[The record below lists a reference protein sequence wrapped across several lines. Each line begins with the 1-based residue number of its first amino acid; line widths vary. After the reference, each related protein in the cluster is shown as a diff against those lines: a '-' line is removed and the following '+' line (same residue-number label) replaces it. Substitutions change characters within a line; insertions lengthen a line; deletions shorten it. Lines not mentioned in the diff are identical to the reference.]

1 MKIYLRYKLLLIK
14 QWFENRDYRRTERK
28 EYHIFVKKNK
38 KELKALKC
46 IVLETALATHSKMI
60 EVPLYS
66 FLKNCNINP
75 DVDDF
80 ESMLDKYFKPISLGT
95 TVYCADGLLSLR
107 SYYLWIYLK

>member
-14 QWFENRDYRRTERK
+14 KWFENKKPTRT

-38 KELKALKC
+38 KELKALRN
-46 IVLETALATHSKMI
+46 IILETASATHSKMI
-60 EVPLYS
+60 AVPLYS

-80 ESMLDKYFKPISLGT
+80 GSMLNKYFKPISFGI
-95 TVYCADGLLSLR
+95 TVHHPYGLLNLK
-107 SYYLWIYLK
+107 SYYLWMYLK